1 MNEKDVSEF
10 DALSVKIQRSVT
22 VSGLQSTL
30 PSGEKVPSFASFDEL
45 TEKYRLKSP
54 DKLKSHKTGMQ
65 CSSATQLTE
74 QLESSDLNITLL

>member
-45 TEKYRLKSP
+45 TEKYR
-54 DKLKSHKTGMQ
+54 
-65 CSSATQLTE
+65 
-74 QLESSDLNITLL
+74 

>member
-30 PSGEKVPSFASFDEL
+30 PSGEKVPSFTSFDEL
-45 TEKYRLKSP
+45 TEKYR
-54 DKLKSHKTGMQ
+54 
-65 CSSATQLTE
+65 
-74 QLESSDLNITLL
+74 